1 MTGPAAQAVPGMLA
15 DAAAGEADGA
25 APPSPPPP
33 ITAGLSRRTLV
44 GFVAMVFGM
53 FMAILDIQIVASS
66 LRQIQAGVAASA
78 DEIVWVQ
85 TSYLIAE
92 VVMIPLSGY
101 LTRLLS
107 TRVLFTGSALG
118 FTLMSFMCAQS
129 TSLEELVLWRTLQGF
144 VGGGMIPTVF
154 ATSFTA
160 FPPARRAPVTVVIG
174 LVATLGPTVGPTLG
188 GYLTEQFSWHW
199 LFLIN
204 LVPGLLV
211 ASIVWKCIDI
221 DKPNPSLLKGID
233 IPGIVLMA
241 LFLGSLDYVIEEGAR
256 EQWFQDETIRNF
268 ALLALVAGAAFLWRM
283 FTYAKPIVDLRT
295 LRNGNFAMGSIYGF
309 VIGIGLYG
317 SVYMLPLYLGQVRGL
332 NAQQIGATMVI
343 TGLCQFLSSPLAGM
357 LSSRMDVRKVLAIGF
372 GLLAISFYISVPVT
386 ADWQFD
392 QLLVP
397 QMLRGAGLMFC
408 IIPITSLAMGTLPPE
423 QVPNAS
429 GLFNLMRNLGGAFGL
444 AGINTL
450 ITERMAL
457 HGRVLYDWIDPTRPV
472 VQDWMASVGDR
483 VAAGTGGDSATA
495 ALPVLAA
502 TIQQQAT
509 VMTFSDLFLA
519 MGVLFTAGLLTL
531 PFVKRPVL
539 RGGPVAD
546 AH

>member
-1 MTGPAAQAVPGMLA
+1 MSAIAEAGPLSAPAAG
-15 DAAAGEADGA
+15 
-25 APPSPPPP
+25 PPP
-33 ITAGLSRRTLV
+33 IASGVSTRTLI

-85 TSYLIAE
+85 TAYLIAE
-92 VVMIPLSGY
+92 VVMIPLSGF

-107 TRVLFTGSALG
+107 TRVLFTIAALG
-118 FTLMSFMCAQS
+118 FTFMSFMCAQS
-129 TSLEELVLWRTLQGF
+129 TSLDELVVWRTLQGF
-144 VGGGMIPTVF
+144 IGGGMIPTVF

-160 FPPARRAPVTVVIG
+160 FPPARRGPVTVVIG
-174 LVATLGPTVGPTLG
+174 LVATLGPTIGPTLG

-204 LVPGLLV
+204 LVPGVLV
-211 ASIVWKCIDI
+211 ASIVWNCIDI
-221 DKPNPSLLKGID
+221 DKPNPSLLKGVD

-268 ALLALVAGAAFLWRM
+268 AIVAGLAGVAFFWRM
-283 FTYAKPIVDLRT
+283 FTYAKPIVDLRS
-295 LRNGNFAMGSIYGF
+295 LRNMNFAMGSIYGF

-332 NAQQIGATMVI
+332 NAQQIGATMIV
-343 TGLCQFLSSPLAGM
+343 TGICQFLSSPFAGI

-372 GLLAISFYISVPVT
+372 GLLATSFFISVPVT

-450 ITERMAL
+450 ITERTAQ
-457 HGRVLYDWIDPTRPV
+457 HSRVLYDWIDPTRPV
-472 VQDWMASVGDR
+472 VQEWLATVGGH
-483 VAAGTGGDSATA
+483 VATSTGGDSATA
-495 ALPVLAA
+495 GLPILAA
-502 TIQQQAT
+502 TIQKQVT
-509 VMTFSDLFLA
+509 VMNFSDLFLV
-519 MGVLFTAGLLTL
+519 MGILFTLGLLTL

-539 RGGPVAD
+539 RGGPPVD

>member
-1 MTGPAAQAVPGMLA
+1 MST
-15 DAAAGEADGA
+15 AAAIPLDV
-25 APPSPPPP
+25 APAPPPP
-33 ITAGLSRRTLV
+33 ITAGISKRTLV

-107 TRVLFTGSALG
+107 TRVLFTVAALG
-118 FTLMSFMCAQS
+118 FTLTSLLCAQS
-129 TSLEELVLWRTLQGF
+129 SSLDELVLWRTLQGF
-144 VGGGMIPTVF
+144 IGGGMIPTVF

-160 FPPARRAPVTVVIG
+160 FPPARRGPVTVVIG

-188 GYLTEQFSWHW
+188 GFLTEQFSWHW
-199 LFLIN
+199 LFMIN
-204 LVPGLLV
+204 LVPGLAV
-211 ASIVWKCIDI
+211 ATIVWNCIDI
-221 DKPNPSLLKGID
+221 DKPNFSLLKGID
-233 IPGIVLMA
+233 LPGIALMA
-241 LFLGSLDYVIEEGAR
+241 LFLASLDYVIEEGAR
-256 EQWFQDETIRNF
+256 EQWFQDATIRNF
-268 ALLALVAGAAFLWRM
+268 ALLALVAGIGFFWRVL
-283 FTYAKPIVDLRT
+283 TYDKPIVDLKA
-295 LRNGNFAMGSIYGF
+295 LRNVNFAMGSIYGF
-309 VIGIGLYG
+309 IIGIGLYG

-332 NAQQIGATMVI
+332 NAQQIGSTMVV
-343 TGLCQFLSSPLAGM
+343 TGICQFLSSPIAGM
-357 LSSRMDVRKVLAIGF
+357 LSSKMDVRKVLAIGF
-372 GLLAISFYISVPVT
+372 TLLATSFYISVPVT

-397 QMLRGAGLMFC
+397 QMIRGAGLMFC
-408 IIPITSLAMGTLPPE
+408 IIPITSLAMGTLPAH

-457 HGRVLYDWIDPTRPV
+457 HSRVLYDWIDPTRPE
-472 VQDWMASVGDR
+472 VQNFLTGVGAR
-483 VAAGTGGDSATA
+483 VAAATGADPATA
-495 ALPVLAA
+495 GLPVLAA
-502 TIQQQAT
+502 TIQSQAT

-519 MGVLFTAGLLTL
+519 MGVVFTLALLTL
-531 PFVKRPVL
+531 PFVKRPVM
-539 RGGPVAD
+539 RGAAD
-546 AH
+546 LGGH

>member
-1 MTGPAAQAVPGMLA
+1 MTSITLSDTGDHAP
-15 DAAAGEADGA
+15 A
-25 APPSPPPP
+25 APPPAATDRIS
-33 ITAGLSRRTLV
+33 TRTLV

-66 LRQIQAGVAASA
+66 LRQIQSGVAASA

-107 TRVLFTGSALG
+107 TRVLFTVAALG
-118 FTLMSFMCAQS
+118 FTFMSFLCAQS
-129 TSLEELVLWRTLQGF
+129 SSLDELVLWRTIQGF
-144 VGGGMIPTVF
+144 IGGGMIPTVF

-160 FPPARRAPVTVVIG
+160 FPPSKRAPVTVVIG

-204 LVPGLLV
+204 LLPGLAV
-211 ASIVWKCIDI
+211 ATIVWNCIDI
-221 DKPNPSLLKGID
+221 DRPNPSLLKGID
-233 IPGIVLMA
+233 LPGIALMA

-256 EQWFQDETIRNF
+256 NQWFEDDAIRDFAIIAILAGTGFFWRVLTYAQPIVNLRSLRNVNF
-268 ALLALVAGAAFLWRM
+268 AL
-283 FTYAKPIVDLRT
+283 
-295 LRNGNFAMGSIYGF
+295 GSLYGF

-332 NAQQIGATMVI
+332 NAQQIGATMVV
-343 TGLCQFLSSPLAGM
+343 TGICQFLSSPIAGV
-357 LSSRMDVRKVLAIGF
+357 LTSKLDVRKVLAIGF
-372 GLLAISFYISVPVT
+372 ALLAVSFYISTPVT

-392 QLLVP
+392 ELLLP

-408 IIPITSLAMGTLPPE
+408 IIPITTLAMGTLPPE
-423 QVPNAS
+423 QVPNAA

-450 ITERMAL
+450 ITERQAL
-457 HGRVLYDWIDPTRPV
+457 HGRVLYDWIDPTRAE
-472 VQDWMASVGDR
+472 VQGFLDN
-483 VAAGTGGDSATA
+483 VAARMAAAGHGDGANA
-495 ALPVLAA
+495 ALGVLSG
-502 TIQQQAT
+502 TIQKQAV
-509 VMTFSDLFLA
+509 VMTFADLFLV
-519 MGVLFTAGLLTL
+519 MGVLFTIALLTL

-539 RGGPVAD
+539 RGGPVGE